1 MAKPGEAGPVTGLRD
16 GGRPAR
22 GGPGGGPGPSRPAGE
37 TGAERG
43 EAGRG
48 EAGLVTGW
56 RTGVRPAGWRDGGG
70 PGRGGP
76 GRGRTGDR
84 MADRSE
90 AGTDDETVADLD
102 EAGRG
107 EAC

>member
-1 MAKPGEAGPVTGLRD
+1 MVTD
-16 GGRPAR
+16 
-22 GGPGGGPGPSRPAGE
+22 
-37 TGAERG
+37 RG
-43 EAGRG
+43 EAARVVRRWR
-48 EAGLVTGW
+48 AGA
-56 RTGVRPAGWRDGGG
+56 RRAGWRDGGG

>member
-1 MAKPGEAGPVTGLRD
+1 VAD
-16 GGRPAR
+16 
-22 GGPGGGPGPSRPAGE
+22 
-37 TGAERG
+37 RG
-43 EAGRG
+43 EAGRVARRWQTG
-48 EAGLVTGW
+48 ARRAGLVTGW

-84 MADRSE
+84 MADRGE
-90 AGTDDETVADLD
+90 AGPDDETVADLD